1 MDNIQEE
8 LTKGWE
14 EIVNHQ
20 KIKMADKYEYS
31 WGMMEAY
38 EYDELADDSADE
50 KQMEK
55 AKRRAEKSATKRS
68 RVPSSSKQ
76 EGPEQ
81 KRHSRNARWSQ
92 LDFHLNL
99 LRGKWL
105 QGPCWSCGRVGH
117 SAATCSQVSKWYPF
131 LTPAWG
137 CDW

>member
-8 LTKGWE
+8 LTKGQE
-14 EIVNHQ
+14 KIANYQ
-20 KIKMADKYEYS
+20 KIKMADRYEYS

-55 AKRRAEKSATKRS
+55 VERGAEKSGTKRRKTKRS

-81 KRHSRNARWSQ
+81 KRHSRNAR
-92 LDFHLNL
+92 
-99 LRGKWL
+99 
-105 QGPCWSCGRVGH
+105 
-117 SAATCSQVSKWYPF
+117 
-131 LTPAWG
+131 
-137 CDW
+137 